1 MTTSATSDSAL
12 VAVETPLRRIV
23 AAQHA
28 ADGEVDD
35 VVQEALA
42 RLVAA
47 RPRLDDTSLLPF
59 AVVTARNLSTTSVRR
74 TERARRHLPRLIDRN
89 APERPDERAVRVEQE
104 QAVREALRALPEHER
119 RLLLAHE
126 FEGRDTAALAEL
138 VGSTPGGVAARLARI
153 RARTRVEYVL
163 ALRRVELPT
172 ARCKPILL
180 ALSAG
185 DLRRQRA
192 LGAGR
197 HLLSCAV
204 CSSLSEP
211 LTERSSALAGLLPWA
226 GSPAAAGLLER
237 LRQPQTALTTA
248 SVAAVAAAVA
258 VGVAVAAN
266 DPAPAPPA
274 ASAAAASAP
283 ARLPPGSPTPSDP
296 AGTPRSSPQPAP
308 GGAATV
314 SVDGAPMV
322 LGPSLTATS
331 TGQAFEGRRLLVSA
345 VVADEGLWV
354 TDGRGRAFVLLRPSG
369 PESPQ
374 RVRPGQ
380 AVSVSGRL
388 VAHRPGFAASV
399 GVTPAEGA
407 GELDR
412 AGAHVEA
419 DAARFTPAR

>member
-1 MTTSATSDSAL
+1 MTTSTPADSAL

-23 AAQHA
+23 AAQRGG
-28 ADGEVDD
+28 DGEVDD

-47 RPRLDDTSLLPF
+47 RPRLDDATLLPF

-74 TERARRHLPRLIDRN
+74 SERTRRHLPRLIDLN
-89 APERPDERAVRVEQE
+89 APERPDERAVRAEQE

-126 FEGRDTAALAEL
+126 LEGRDTAALAEL

-172 ARCKPILL
+172 PRCKPILL

-204 CSSLSEP
+204 CSSVSEP

-226 GSPAAAGLLER
+226 GSPVAAGLVDR
-237 LRQPQTALTTA
+237 LRQPQTQ
-248 SVAAVAAAVA
+248 VAASAVAVVAAVA
-258 VGVAVAAN
+258 VGVAVTSG
-266 DPAPAPPA
+266 DPAPAAPA
-274 ASAAAASAP
+274 ASAAAPTSP
-283 ARLPPGSPTPSDP
+283 AATPT
-296 AGTPRSSPQPAP
+296 SSPPQSPPAEAAPVLVNGVPAP
-308 GGAATV
+308 L
-314 SVDGAPMV
+314 S
-322 LGPSLTATS
+322 TS
-331 TGQAFEGRRLLVSA
+331 ISPAQAGQPFQGRALLVSA
-345 VVADEGLWV
+345 VVANEGLWV
-354 TDGRGRAFVLLRPSG
+354 SDGRGRAFVVLRPTG

-374 RVRPGQ
+374 RVRAGQ
-380 AVSVSGRL
+380 RVSLSG
-388 VAHRPGFAASV
+388 VVAAHRPGFAASL
-399 GVTPAEGA
+399 GVTGAEGA
-407 GELDR
+407 AELDR
-412 AGAHVEA
+412 TGAHVEV
-419 DAARFTPAR
+419 DAARLTPAR